1 MISSVGSSLSRLEAA
16 NLTSTL
22 TYGHWRYTY
31 VRWEVVDSP
40 PSVVNT
46 FIKSARVIP
55 VLTVCVAF
63 NTSAIHA
70 VCCVSICEG
79 FGLSRKNAE
88 ARIRA
93 RTRRLR
99 DAFGK
104 IERLADAILSALEA
118 PDFDTAKNLLRTV
131 VEKELPK
138 PSPIPRF
145 APA

>member
-1 MISSVGSSLSRLEAA
+1 MPRRDLEVEA
-16 NLTSTL
+16 
-22 TYGHWRYTY
+22 Y
-31 VRWEVVDSP
+31 
-40 PSVVNT
+40 
-46 FIKSARVIP
+46 
-55 VLTVCVAF
+55 
-63 NTSAIHA
+63 
-70 VCCVSICEG
+70 
-79 FGLSRKNAE
+79 RKNAE